1 MSKYLS
7 EKSKKKSLTLMVSL
21 ALALTIGVVG
31 TVAYLVTNTDPVVN
45 TFTPADYDIEI
56 NETLEDGA
64 KKNVTVTN
72 DGEVPMYIRVALV
85 VTWTDAEG
93 NVIVKPEGASMTGI
107 PTGDVGNWKMVGD
120 YWYYN
125 TAVAPNATTDE
136 IIGEAEA
143 TGLTEGVKANLEIL
157 VQGIQA
163 EPEQAVIDAWGSG
176 VASSVYGITKEG

>member
-136 IIGEAEA
+136 IIGEAELDLQKA
-143 TGLTEGVKANLEIL
+143 LRLTLKSSYRAFRQNQNRLLSTPGAL
-157 VQGIQA
+157 V
-163 EPEQAVIDAWGSG
+163 
-176 VASSVYGITKEG
+176 